1 MALIK
6 DETKAVFD
14 MSQISRG
21 DCISIKRTGDT
32 TFRNGFV
39 TEVKPDSLTLLYCNI
54 QNNATSYL
62 NIFAV
67 DVSNDM
73 WEIYWTKDFKTIN
86 HEPEI
91 QFSASGGTVTN
102 GGDEF

>member
-1 MALIK
+1 MSLIK

-14 MSQISRG
+14 LTQIHRS

-39 TEVKPDSLTLLYCNI
+39 TEVSPGRITLLYCNI

-62 NIFAV
+62 NVYATDIV
-67 DVSNDM
+67 NGM
-73 WEIYWTKDFKTIN
+73 WEIYWTSDFITVN
-86 HEPEI
+86 HEPDTSDKE
-91 QFSASGGTVTN
+91 N
-102 GGDEF
+102 EL